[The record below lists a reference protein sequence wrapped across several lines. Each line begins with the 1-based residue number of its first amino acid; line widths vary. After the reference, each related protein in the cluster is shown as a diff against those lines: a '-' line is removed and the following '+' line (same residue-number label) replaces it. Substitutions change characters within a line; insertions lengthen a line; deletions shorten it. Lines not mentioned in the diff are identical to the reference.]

1 MPSIICSKLFF
12 RTRLL
17 DFGTFPLKEFFSI
30 GTAVGLNFTRTFLC
44 RDFTMLGLISIG
56 TCFFELFPRPL
67 FSFFER
73 WGLFEIHF
81 KSRIFISSRFF
92 ETLIFFKLL
101 LQIDFFTS
109 LKFFSLK
116 TRKRNATT
124 VRTSHGHKVRCC
136 YFGNTGQHS
145 WKGSHYVFKI
155 EI

>member
-44 RDFTMLGLISIG
+44 RDFTLLGLISIG
-56 TCFFELFPRPL
+56 TFLFELFPRPL

-116 TRKRNATT
+116 FENKKTQRLFELPTVTRFAAAILATLGNI
-124 VRTSHGHKVRCC
+124 HGSAVITYSK
-136 YFGNTGQHS
+136 
-145 WKGSHYVFKI
+145 
-155 EI
+155 